1 MCTTEIQQNG
11 QQLSLEQPRE
21 GWGAFGYG
29 KRLDAAE
36 GNPLPDS
43 DQSQSDPALDFAKSF
58 GIAFQKQ
65 EGRFTKA
72 FSGAEN
78 LMREVFDLGVQVAD
92 ITDEVIQF
100 LPVFRNSEYQPMASD
115 FLKYLCGPEAERI
128 QNGIERSWTQF
139 LTRVDPGRL
148 FNLDGA
154 ILPAWLQTRLQ
165 MASDF
170 LNYLCG
176 PEGARV
182 KNGIERSWSQFLNRM
197 DPGEL
202 FNLDDAIL
210 PAWLQTRLQTIRA
223 ELGDRYSVTLVAH
236 RMPGTNTHD
245 LTIDLQVVYKGV
257 ASSADSS
264 ARHVSPKATANEAA
278 ATGVARVFDQ
288 PAKELQHPTPRTS
301 IHAQNLGLPANASL
315 EAVAV
320 EMRLRNKVDR
330 ILENVREA
338 IEDAKSNPGLLK
350 RGGLVPLQTVH
361 WTECWYGLNLG
372 EVRTALVCPK
382 PVEPKWY
389 HRWLRESLF
398 YFAVP
403 SLDPYAKSW
412 FASPAFNELL
422 QGIREAGAEPV
433 LKMDWYDDKEI
444 KRPGQIFRHQILNSD
459 DEIEIYVGVRLK
471 P

>member
-1 MCTTEIQQNG
+1 
-11 QQLSLEQPRE
+11 LEQPRE

-36 GNPLPDS
+36 ENPLPDS
-43 DQSQSDPALDFAKSF
+43 NQSQSDPALDFAKSF
-58 GIAFQKQ
+58 GIALQKQ

-72 FSGAEN
+72 ISGAEN
-78 LMREVFDLGVQVAD
+78 LMREVFDLGVQVAE
-92 ITDEVIQF
+92 ITPAPIQF

-115 FLKYLCGPEAERI
+115 FLNYLCGSEAARI
-128 QNGIERSWTQF
+128 TNGIERSWTQF
-139 LTRVDPGRL
+139 LTRIDPGR
-148 FNLDGA
+148 
-154 ILPAWLQTRLQ
+154 
-165 MASDF
+165 
-170 LNYLCG
+170 
-176 PEGARV
+176 
-182 KNGIERSWSQFLNRM
+182 
-197 DPGEL
+197 L

-236 RMPGTNTHD
+236 RMPGTSTHD

-257 ASSADSS
+257 ASSVDSS
-264 ARHVSPKATANEAA
+264 ARHVSPKAAAIEAA
-278 ATGVARVFDQ
+278 ATGVAQAFDQ
-288 PAKELQHPTPRTS
+288 PAKGLQHPTSRTS

-330 ILENVREA
+330 ILKNVREA

>member
-1 MCTTEIQQNG
+1 MCTTEIRQNG

-36 GNPLPDS
+36 ENPLPDS

-58 GIAFQKQ
+58 GIALQKQ

-78 LMREVFDLGVQVAD
+78 LMREVFDLGVQVAE
-92 ITDEVIQF
+92 ITHAPIQF
-100 LPVFRNSEYQPMASD
+100 FPVFRNSQYQPMASD

-139 LTRVDPGRL
+139 LTRMDPGRL

-236 RMPGTNTHD
+236 RMPGTSTHD

-278 ATGVARVFDQ
+278 ATGVRVFDQ
-288 PAKELQHPTPRTS
+288 PAKGLQHPTSRTS

-330 ILENVREA
+330 ILKNVRED

-350 RGGLVPLQTVH
+350 RGGLVPLQTGPRCVDY
-361 WTECWYGLNLG
+361 WYELNLG

-389 HRWLRESLF
+389 HRWLRQSLF
-398 YFAVP
+398 YFALP
-403 SLDPYAKSW
+403 FLDPYAKSW

-433 LKMDWYDDKEI
+433 LRINSEKI

-459 DEIEIYVGVRLK
+459 DEIKIDVGVRLK
-471 P
+471 PW